1 MANVKNAG
9 IREIIIDRCLQTKG
23 GRTVQQI
30 MDACND
36 ALKAHG
42 LRPVT
47 SPNTIRTDIET
58 ISDRWGKTIKCVR
71 KGRNFIYFYEDPNF
85 SIFNNPMSEE
95 EIMRVYGALEVLE
108 RFEGKEGFEWIEELN
123 AHIRTSLHMGK
134 EGSSVIAYD
143 DNALLKGMEFFAEL
157 HDYIRSKQPIKVTYR
172 PYTNPE
178 QLVEVIHPYFLKQF
192 NSRWF
197 VLGYNAKYDAITTLA
212 LDRIVQIETSDQKFI
227 ANTKY
232 DFSQYFK
239 NVIGVTVYQKEVEEI
254 QIWVEKTLYPYI
266 SSKPMHPTQKL
277 IRTTENGDAII
288 SINVIPN
295 YELKQLV
302 LSHGARMVILSPQ
315 HLRDEICENLQKIIS
330 HYKSSIFDNEQ
341 KQEQ

>member
-9 IREIIIDRCLQTKG
+9 IREIIIDRCLQNRD

-47 SPNTIRTDIET
+47 SPNTIRTDFET
-58 ISDRWGKTIKCVR
+58 ISDRWGKAIKCVR

-85 SIFNNPMSEE
+85 SIFNNPMSED

-123 AHIRTSLHMGK
+123 AHLRTSLHMGK

-143 DNALLKGMEFFAEL
+143 DNALLKGMQFFADL
-157 HDYIRSKQPIKVTYR
+157 HDYIRSKQPIKVSYR
-172 PYTNPE
+172 PYTHPE
-178 QLVEVIHPYFLKQF
+178 LLEEVIHPYFLKQF

-197 VLGYNAKYDAITTLA
+197 VLGYNSKYEAITNFA
-212 LDRIVQIETSDQKFI
+212 LDRIISIEKASQKYI
-227 ANTKY
+227 PNTKY
-232 DFSQYFK
+232 NFNEYFDK
-239 NVIGVTVYQKEVEEI
+239 VIGVTIEEGEPEEI
-254 QIWVEKTLYPYI
+254 LIEVDAAQYPYVA
-266 SSKPMHPTQKL
+266 SKPMHHTQQL
-277 IRTTENGDAII
+277 VGNAENGNPII
-288 SINVIPN
+288 SLKVIPN
-295 YELKQLV
+295 FELRQAIL
-302 LSHGARMVILSPQ
+302 GYGRRMTVISPD
-315 HLRDEICENLQKIIS
+315 HLRDEIK
-330 HYKSSIFDNEQ
+330 NELNETLSNYRTFQ
-341 KQEQ
+341 NS

>member
-9 IREIIIDRCLQTKG
+9 IREIIIDRCLQNRE

-47 SPNTIRTDIET
+47 SPNTIRTDFET

-85 SIFNNPMSEE
+85 SIFNNPMSED

-123 AHIRTSLHMGK
+123 AHLRTSLHMGNN
-134 EGSSVIAYD
+134 GDSVIAYD
-143 DNALLKGMEFFAEL
+143 DNAQLKGMQFFADL

-172 PYTNPE
+172 PYINPE
-178 QLVEVIHPYFLKQF
+178 LLEEVIHPYFLKQF
-192 NSRWF
+192 NCRWF
-197 VLGYNAKYDAITTLA
+197 VLGYNPKYEAITNFA
-212 LDRIVQIETSDQKFI
+212 LDRIISIEKVNQKYI
-227 ANTKY
+227 PNTKY
-232 DFSQYFK
+232 NFKEYFDK
-239 NVIGVTVYQKEVEEI
+239 VIGVTIEEREPEEI
-254 QIWVEKTLYPYI
+254 LIEVDAAQYPYVA
-266 SSKPMHPTQKL
+266 SKPMHHTQFL
-277 IRTTENGDAII
+277 VGNAENGNPII
-288 SINVIPN
+288 SLKVVPN
-295 YELKQLV
+295 FELRHMILSYGKYMTV
-302 LSHGARMVILSPQ
+302 LSPEY
-315 HLRDEICENLQKIIS
+315 LRTEVKDEVEEQLRK
-330 HYKSSIFDNEQ
+330 YKV
-341 KQEQ
+341 

>member
-9 IREIIIDRCLQTKG
+9 IREIIIDRCLQNRD
-23 GRTVQQI
+23 GRSVLQI

-47 SPNTIRTDIET
+47 SANTIRSDFKT

-71 KGRNFIYFYEDPNF
+71 KGRDFIYFYEDPNF
-85 SIFNNPMSEE
+85 SIFNNPMSED

-123 AHIRTSLHMGK
+123 AHLRTSLHMGK

-143 DNALLKGMEFFAEL
+143 DNALLKGMQFFADL

-172 PYTNPE
+172 PYVNPE
-178 QLVEVIHPYFLKQF
+178 QLEEVIHPYFLKQY

-197 VLGYNAKYDAITTLA
+197 VLGYNPKYDAITNFA
-212 LDRIVQIETSDQKFI
+212 LDRIISIEKANQKYI
-227 ANTKY
+227 PNTKY
-232 DFSQYFK
+232 DFKAYFDK
-239 NVIGVTVYQKEVEEI
+239 VIGVTIEEGSPEEI
-254 QIWVEKTLYPYI
+254 LIEVDATQYPYVA
-266 SSKPMHPTQKL
+266 SKPMHHTQNMVGESK
-277 IRTTENGDAII
+277 NGNPII
-288 SINVIPN
+288 SLQLIPN
-295 YELKQLV
+295 FELKQQILSYGTRMTV
-302 LSHGARMVILSPQ
+302 LSPE
-315 HLRDEICENLQKIIS
+315 HLRNEIEGEIKEILRNYQS
-330 HYKSSIFDNEQ
+330 T
-341 KQEQ
+341 

>member
-9 IREIIIDRCLQTKG
+9 IREIIIDRCLQNRD

-47 SPNTIRTDIET
+47 SPNTIRTDFET
-58 ISDRWGKTIKCVR
+58 ISDRWGKAIKCVR

-123 AHIRTSLHMGK
+123 AHLRTSLHMGND
-134 EGSSVIAYD
+134 GSSVIAYD
-143 DNALLKGMEFFAEL
+143 DNAQLKGMQFFADL

-178 QLVEVIHPYFLKQF
+178 LLEEVIHPYFLKQF

-197 VLGYNAKYDAITTLA
+197 VLGYNSKYEAITTLA
-212 LDRIVQIETSDQKFI
+212 LDRIINIEMSNQKYI
-227 ANTKY
+227 PNTKY
-232 DFSQYFK
+232 DFTQYFK
-239 NVIGVTVYQKEVEEI
+239 NVIGVTVYQKEIEEI

-266 SSKPMHPTQKL
+266 SSKPMHPTQHL
-277 IRTTENGDAII
+277 IRNTENGDAII
-288 SINVIPN
+288 GINVIPN

-302 LSHGARMVILSPQ
+302 LSHGARMVILSPN
-315 HLRDEICENLQKIIS
+315 HLRNEVSNDLEKIIS
-330 HYKSSIFDNEQ
+330 NYKSAALIS
-341 KQEQ
+341 

>member
-9 IREIIIDRCLQTKG
+9 IREIIIDRCLQNRE

-47 SPNTIRTDIET
+47 SPNTIRTDFET

-85 SIFNNPMSEE
+85 SIFNNPMSED

-123 AHIRTSLHMGK
+123 AHLRTSLHMGNN
-134 EGSSVIAYD
+134 GDSVIAYD
-143 DNALLKGMEFFAEL
+143 DNAQLKGMQFFADL

-172 PYTNPE
+172 PYINPDLLE
-178 QLVEVIHPYFLKQF
+178 EVIHPYFLKQF
-192 NSRWF
+192 NCRWF
-197 VLGYNAKYDAITTLA
+197 VLGYNPKYEAITNFA
-212 LDRIVQIETSDQKFI
+212 LDRIISIEKVNQKYI
-227 ANTKY
+227 PNTKY
-232 DFSQYFK
+232 NFKEYFDK
-239 NVIGVTVYQKEVEEI
+239 MIGVTIEEGEPEEI
-254 QIWVEKTLYPYI
+254 LIEVDAAQYPYVA
-266 SSKPMHPTQKL
+266 SKPMHHTQFL
-277 IRTTENGDAII
+277 VGNAENGNPII
-288 SINVIPN
+288 SLKVVPN
-295 YELKQLV
+295 FELRHMILSYGKYMTV
-302 LSHGARMVILSPQ
+302 LSPEY
-315 HLRDEICENLQKIIS
+315 LRTEVKDEVVEQLRK
-330 HYKSSIFDNEQ
+330 YKD
-341 KQEQ
+341 

>member
-9 IREIIIDRCLQTKG
+9 IREIIIDRCLQNRD

-47 SPNTIRTDIET
+47 SPNTIRTDFET
-58 ISDRWGKTIKCVR
+58 ISDRWGKAIKCVR

-123 AHIRTSLHMGK
+123 AHLRTSLHMGND
-134 EGSSVIAYD
+134 GSSVIAYD
-143 DNALLKGMEFFAEL
+143 DNAQLKGMQFFADL

-172 PYTNPE
+172 PYINPE
-178 QLVEVIHPYFLKQF
+178 LMEEVIHPYFLKQF

-197 VLGYNAKYDAITTLA
+197 VLGYNPKYGAITNFA
-212 LDRIVQIETSDQKFI
+212 LDRIISIETSDQKYI
-227 ANTKY
+227 PNTRY
-232 DFSQYFK
+232 DFKEYFK
-239 NVIGVTVYQKEVEEI
+239 QVIGVTVYKDRTAEEI
-254 QIWVEKTLYPYI
+254 LLEVDKDLYPYV
-266 SSKPMHPTQKL
+266 SSKPMHASQKL
-277 IRTTENGDAII
+277 VRYTQDENAII
-288 SINVIPN
+288 SLFVIPN
-295 YELKQLV
+295 FELKQQ
-302 LSHGARMVILSPQ
+302 ILSYGKGMKVISPL
-315 HLRDEICENLQKIIS
+315 HLQEAIIQNLKEHLEKYQLAQI
-330 HYKSSIFDNEQ
+330 D
-341 KQEQ
+341 

>member
-9 IREIIIDRCLQTKG
+9 IREIIIDRCLQNRD

-47 SPNTIRTDIET
+47 SPNTIRTDFET
-58 ISDRWGKTIKCVR
+58 ISDRWGKAIKCVR

-123 AHIRTSLHMGK
+123 AHLRTSLHMGND
-134 EGSSVIAYD
+134 GSSVIAYD
-143 DNALLKGMEFFAEL
+143 DNAQLKGMQFFADL

-197 VLGYNAKYDAITTLA
+197 VLGYNSKYEAITTLA
-212 LDRIVQIETSDQKFI
+212 LDRIINIEMSNQKYI
-227 ANTKY
+227 PNTKY
-232 DFSQYFK
+232 DFTQYFK
-239 NVIGVTVYQKEVEEI
+239 NVIGVTVYQKEIEEI

-266 SSKPMHPTQKL
+266 SSKPMHPTQHL
-277 IRTTENGDAII
+277 IRNTENGDAII
-288 SINVIPN
+288 GINVIPN

-302 LSHGARMVILSPQ
+302 LSHGARMVILSPN
-315 HLRDEICENLQKIIS
+315 HLRNEVSNDLEKIIS
-330 HYKSSIFDNEQ
+330 NYKSAALIS
-341 KQEQ
+341 

>member
-9 IREIIIDRCLQTKG
+9 IREIIIDRCLQNRE

-36 ALKAHG
+36 ALKAHN

-47 SPNTIRTDIET
+47 SPNTIRTDFET

-85 SIFNNPMSEE
+85 SIFNNPMSED

-123 AHIRTSLHMGK
+123 AHLRTSLHMGNN
-134 EGSSVIAYD
+134 GDSVIAYD
-143 DNALLKGMEFFAEL
+143 DNALLKGMQFFADL

-172 PYTNPE
+172 PYINPE
-178 QLVEVIHPYFLKQF
+178 MLEEVIHPYFLKQF

-197 VLGYNAKYDAITTLA
+197 VLGYNPKYEAITNFA
-212 LDRIVQIETSDQKFI
+212 LDRIICIEKVNQKYI
-227 ANTKY
+227 PNTKY
-232 DFSQYFK
+232 NFKEYFDK
-239 NVIGVTVYQKEVEEI
+239 VIGVTIEEGEPEEI
-254 QIWVEKTLYPYI
+254 LIEVDAAQYPYVA
-266 SSKPMHPTQKL
+266 SKPMHHTQQLVKYND
-277 IRTTENGDAII
+277 NGNPII
-288 SINVIPN
+288 SLKVVPN
-295 YELKQLV
+295 FELRQSILAYGKRMVVLTPGHLKEEITNELKE
-302 LSHGARMVILSPQ
+302 ILNNYQS
-315 HLRDEICENLQKIIS
+315 
-330 HYKSSIFDNEQ
+330 EQ
-341 KQEQ
+341 IN

>member
-9 IREIIIDRCLQTKG
+9 IREIIIDRCLQNRD

-47 SPNTIRTDIET
+47 SPNTIRTDFET
-58 ISDRWGKTIKCVR
+58 ISDRWGKAIKCVR

-123 AHIRTSLHMGK
+123 AHLRTSLHMGND
-134 EGSSVIAYD
+134 GSSVIAYD
-143 DNALLKGMEFFAEL
+143 DNAQLKGMQFFADL

-172 PYTNPE
+172 PYINPDLME
-178 QLVEVIHPYFLKQF
+178 EVIHPYFLKQF

-197 VLGYNAKYDAITTLA
+197 VLGYNSKYEAITNFA
-212 LDRIVQIETSDQKFI
+212 LDRIINIEKSGQKYI
-227 ANTKY
+227 PNTKY
-232 DFSQYFK
+232 NFNEYFDK
-239 NVIGVTVYQKEVEEI
+239 VIGVTIEEGEPEDILIEVDAA
-254 QIWVEKTLYPYI
+254 QYPYVA
-266 SSKPMHPTQKL
+266 SKPMHHSQQL
-277 IRTTENGDAII
+277 IGNAENGNFII
-288 SINVIPN
+288 SLKVIPN
-295 YELKQLV
+295 FELRQSILGYGKRMTV
-302 LSHGARMVILSPQ
+302 LSPIC
-315 HLRDEICENLQKIIS
+315 LRDEIV
-330 HYKSSIFDNEQ
+330 NELKDMMSKYQ
-341 KQEQ
+341 SAKVG